1 MMIGLLV
8 VWLRVSPPPGK
19 TMGHAGV
26 IISGGGATAKEK
38 IEALEGAGVVV
49 AGSPEDVAGKIKG
62 MI

>member
-1 MMIGLLV
+1 
-8 VWLRVSPPPGK
+8 
-19 TMGHAGV
+19 MGHACA
-26 IISGGGATAKEK
+26 IITGGGGTAKEM